1 MKSEA
6 SLIGELDGV
15 PTGVDA
21 DKLPSC
27 RASLLPACSM
37 GRTGGSGVSVGK
49 VEGSMMSSSCSEIAE
64 STITAAAAFALLGFH
79 GIDRREL
86 LKTVDSDRVSD
97 GIF

>member
-6 SLIGELDGV
+6 SLIGELGGV

-49 VEGSMMSSSCSEIAE
+49 VEGIMMSNSCSEIAE
-64 STITAAAAFALLGFH
+64 STIAAATALTLLEFH
-79 GIDRREL
+79 GIERREL
-86 LKTVDSDRVSD
+86 LRTVDSDRVSD

>member
-21 DKLPSC
+21 DKLPSS
-27 RASLLPACSM
+27 RASLSPACSM
-37 GRTGGSGVSVGK
+37 GRTGGSSVFVGK
-49 VEGSMMSSSCSEIAE
+49 VEGSMISNSCSEIAE
-64 STITAAAAFALLGFH
+64 STIAAAAALTLLEFH
-79 GIDRREL
+79 GIERREL
-86 LKTVDSDRVSD
+86 LRTVDSDRVSA

>member
-6 SLIGELDGV
+6 SLTGELRGV

-27 RASLLPACSM
+27 RASLFSACPM
-37 GRTGGSGVSVGK
+37 GRTGGSSVSVGK
-49 VEGSMMSSSCSEIAE
+49 VGSRKMSSSCSEIAE
-64 STITAAAAFALLGFH
+64 STIAAAAALTLLEFH
-79 GIDRREL
+79 GIERREL
-86 LKTVDSDRVSD
+86 LRTVASDCVSD